1 MTTSIAP
8 PCSNRAEV
16 LAVRRQHYPALAAEF
31 KLSSLQLF
39 GSFATDEPTA
49 SSDVDL
55 LASFV
60 EPIGFGFIHL
70 ANRLEALLGRKV
82 DLVAADGIKEN
93 RRPFILSSLV
103 DVAPQKS
110 GPKYHIVGTDVDRD
124 QRLAF
129 NQNFKRDA
137 ITQVDGNGMQS
148 LKATS

>member
-1 MTTSIAP
+1 MTASVAP

-16 LAVRRQHYPALAAEF
+16 LAVLRQHYPALAAEF
-31 KLSSLQLF
+31 KLCSLQLF
-39 GSFATDEPTA
+39 GSFASDQPTA

-70 ANRLEALLGRKV
+70 ADRLEALLGRKV

-103 DVAPQKS
+103 DVAP
-110 GPKYHIVGTDVDRD
+110 
-124 QRLAF
+124 
-129 NQNFKRDA
+129 
-137 ITQVDGNGMQS
+137 
-148 LKATS
+148 

>member
-1 MTTSIAP
+1 MTASVAP

-16 LAVRRQHYPALAAEF
+16 LAVLRQHYPALAAEF

-39 GSFATDEPTA
+39 GSFATDQPTA

-70 ANRLEALLGRKV
+70 ADRLEALLGRKV

-103 DVAPQKS
+103 DIAP
-110 GPKYHIVGTDVDRD
+110 
-124 QRLAF
+124 
-129 NQNFKRDA
+129 
-137 ITQVDGNGMQS
+137 
-148 LKATS
+148 